1 MFDPRSYREACDEL
15 ALDTGKIE
23 EMIFMTENT
32 EKKALRRPAR
42 VAVVAAA
49 LAAAL
54 CVTAAAAE
62 VPAGKEFF
70 ATVFVTISTNDES
83 AALGLNMPE
92 VAMEEREGR
101 SILVVNDEALDVTD
115 ALAKE
120 GGYLYEGDGFEVQV
134 DEKGVAVVTVY
145 GNDGMTVSYSTEGG
159 DAQGGL
165 MYKVAEED
173 QSLSQGEAVSY
184 NAYQV
189 SVDVEAPEGAEGQGM
204 TTYNIVTDERGEI
217 QISPAGEK

>member
-15 ALDTGKIE
+15 TLDTGKIE

-62 VPAGKEFF
+62 VPAVKEFF

-83 AALGLNMPE
+83 AALGLNMPS
-92 VAMEEREGR
+92 VAVEEREGR
-101 SILVVNDEALDVTD
+101 SILVVNDEELDVTD
-115 ALAKE
+115 ALAEE
-120 GGYLYEGDGFEVQV
+120 GSYLYEGDGFEVAV
-134 DEKGVAVVTVY
+134 DENGAATVTVF
-145 GNDGMTVSYSTEGG
+145 GKDGMTVSYSTEDNG
-159 DAQGGL
+159 AQGGIV
-165 MYKVAEED
+165 YNVATDGQVRPESRTD
-173 QSLSQGEAVSY
+173 YS
-184 NAYQV
+184 V
-189 SVDVEAPEGAEGQGM
+189 SVDVEAPEGAEAQGM
-204 TTYNIVTDERGEI
+204 TTYNIVADERGEI